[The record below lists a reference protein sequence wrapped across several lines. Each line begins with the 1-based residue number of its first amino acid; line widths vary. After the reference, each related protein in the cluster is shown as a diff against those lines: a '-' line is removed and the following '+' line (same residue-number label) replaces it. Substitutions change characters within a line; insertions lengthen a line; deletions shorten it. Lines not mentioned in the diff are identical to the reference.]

1 MPGFRPP
8 PTGDQFRLFLFDL
21 LTDSA
26 MAHTFLFRE
35 GLIDTV
41 DFPLWH
47 FLILYFKGGDGIQDM
62 SVKLFIDHTNVATSR
77 RVTKG
82 NGSSRGPTDPSFI
95 GGHQDCVDVVWRQ
108 SVSRDV
114 CHVAVCVFIM
124 P

>member
-26 MAHTFLFRE
+26 MAHAFLFRE

-47 FLILYFKGGDGIQDM
+47 FLILYFRGSDGIQGIW
-62 SVKLFIDHTNVATSR
+62 VKLCIDHANVAIIR
-77 RVTKG
+77 RVAKS
-82 NGSSRGPTDPSFI
+82 NGASRGPTDPSFI
-95 GGHQDCVDVVWRQ
+95 GGLQARVDV
-108 SVSRDV
+108 
-114 CHVAVCVFIM
+114 
-124 P
+124 